1 MSSCSRSDSVLSYLM
16 EEMTGQEAGLF
27 EEHLVQCSTCRH
39 ELALEQA
46 LQRGLEECTHPDAI
60 PSRLRSEIL
69 LKLMAMR
76 HPVFPFWQIA
86 ATIATGVAALFAVL
100 HVIGDSSL
108 PDMGLGFITGIGRDL
123 PELLGRAGSLPVIFG
138 VGLVMVVIAS
148 VVASLVPEE

>member
-1 MSSCSRSDSVLSYLM
+1 MSSCSRSDRVLSYLM
-16 EEMTGQEAGLF
+16 EEMTGQETRLF
-27 EEHLVQCSTCRH
+27 EEHLAQCSACIH

-60 PSRLRSEIL
+60 PSGLRSEIL

-86 ATIATGVAALFAVL
+86 ATIATGIVALFAVL

-108 PDMGLGFITGIGRDL
+108 PD
-123 PELLGRAGSLPVIFG
+123 A
-138 VGLVMVVIAS
+138 
-148 VVASLVPEE
+148 